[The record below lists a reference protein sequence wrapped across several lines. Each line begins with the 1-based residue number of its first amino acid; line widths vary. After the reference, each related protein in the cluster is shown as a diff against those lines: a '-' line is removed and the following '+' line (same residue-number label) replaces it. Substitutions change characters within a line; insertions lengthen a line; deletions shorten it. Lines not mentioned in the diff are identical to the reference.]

1 MDLNMADRQLDFIEV
16 TPPSKPTATI
26 IWLHGL
32 GVDGHDFE
40 SIVPELRLPASLP
53 IRFVFPH
60 APKRAV
66 TINFGMIM
74 PAWFDILDIAGPHKV
89 NVDDILESSRQL
101 ADLIQTETQRGL
113 PSERIILA
121 GFSQGGTIA
130 LHTGLRYDDKLAGIM
145 ALSTYLPTIDQLANE
160 RSQANREIPVFM
172 AHGTSDPLIGI
183 ENAVRTHKAL
193 SRLGY
198 HVRWREYPVAH
209 TVCFEE
215 IQDIRS
221 WILDILG

>member
-1 MDLNMADRQLDFIEV
+1 MADRRLDFIEV
-16 TPPSKPTATI
+16 NPPSTPTAAI

-40 SIVPELRLPASLP
+40 SIVPELRLPTSMP

-60 APKRAV
+60 APKRAI

-74 PAWFDILDIAGPHKV
+74 PAWFDILDITGRHKV

-101 ADLIQTETQRGL
+101 ADLIQFETQRGM

-121 GFSQGGTIA
+121 GFSQGGTVA
-130 LHTGLRYDDKLAGIM
+130 LHTGLRYAEKLAGIM
-145 ALSTYLPTIDQLANE
+145 ALSTYLPTLDQLANE

-172 AHGTSDPLIGI
+172 AHGSSDPLIGI
-183 ENAVRTHKAL
+183 ENAVRTRKAL
-193 SRLGY
+193 IRLGY
-198 HVRWREYPVAH
+198 IIRWQEYPVEH
-209 TVCFEE
+209 TVCQEE
-215 IQDIRS
+215 IQDIRA

>member
-1 MDLNMADRQLDFIEV
+1 MADRQLNFLEV
-16 TPPSKPTATI
+16 NPQSKPAAAV

-40 SIVPELRLPASLP
+40 PIVPELQLPESLP

-66 TINFGMIM
+66 TVNFNMVM

-89 NVDDILESSRQL
+89 NVDDIHESSRQL
-101 ADLIQTETQRGL
+101 ADLIQVEVQRGL
-113 PSERIILA
+113 PPDRIILA

-130 LHTGLRYDDKLAGIM
+130 LHTGLRYPEKLAGIM
-145 ALSTYLPTIDQLANE
+145 ALSTYLPTADQLANE
-160 RSQANREIPVFM
+160 RSHANRDIPIFM

-183 ENAVRTHKAL
+183 ENAVRTRKAL
-193 SRLGY
+193 SHLGY
-198 HVRWREYPVAH
+198 TIRWQEYPVEH
-209 TVCFEE
+209 TVCHDE

>member
-1 MDLNMADRQLDFIEV
+1 MADRQLDFIEV
-16 TPPSKPTATI
+16 TPPSTPTAAI

-101 ADLIQTETQRGL
+101 ADLIQLETQRGT
-113 PSERIILA
+113 PPERIILA

-130 LHTGLRYDDKLAGIM
+130 LHSGLRYNEKLAGIM

-160 RSQANREIPVFM
+160 RSQANRETAVFM
-172 AHGTSDPLIGI
+172 AHGTGDPLIGI
-183 ENAVRTHKAL
+183 ENAARTRKAL

-198 HVRWREYPVAH
+198 NVRWREYPVAH
-209 TVCFEE
+209 TVCQEE